1 VRTIFFA
8 FGSLLLS
15 GGAALGGAFA
25 AAPIST
31 AELETKL
38 LAAIGNVQSLRYT
51 VEAQERI
58 ERRYLPMRSTVKL
71 TPSPLRVYLKNTQ
84 GVEVLYVAGQN
95 NGDAWV
101 YPGAFPYVTL
111 NLDPRGSLIR
121 RNQHHSVLQ
130 IGFGLISELLRE
142 SEPAFIRSF
151 RYTGDSTAAGR
162 PCYVLRSTYPAF
174 RYVAYRA
181 GANETTASVAAKLHC
196 GEYRILER
204 NKLSV
209 SEKLTPGQVIQ
220 VPNAYGS
227 RTVVLVNQ
235 QTFLPAAVVAYDDQG
250 LYEKY
255 TFSDVV
261 INQPIPL
268 AEFSKDY
275 KGYKF

>member
-1 VRTIFFA
+1 MRTILLA
-8 FGSLLLS
+8 FGSLLLG
-15 GGAALGGAFA
+15 GGALGAA
-25 AAPIST
+25 ATAAPIST
-31 AELETKL
+31 AELEAKL
-38 LAAIGNVQSLRYT
+38 LAAIGTIQTLRYT
-51 VEAQERI
+51 VDAQERI

-84 GVEVLYVAGQN
+84 GVEVLYVTGQN
-95 NGDAWV
+95 SGDAWV
-101 YPGAFPYVTL
+101 YPAAFPYITL

-130 IGFGLISELLRE
+130 VGFGLISELLRE
-142 SEPAFIRSF
+142 SEPAFVRSF
-151 RYTGDSTAAGR
+151 RYAGDSTAGGR

-181 GANETTASVAAKLHC
+181 GAGETTASVAAKLHC

-204 NKLSV
+204 NKLAV

-227 RTVVLVNQ
+227 RTVVLVSQ
-235 QTFLPAAVVAYDDQG
+235 QSFLPLAVAVYDDQG

-268 AEFSKDY
+268 AEFSKEY